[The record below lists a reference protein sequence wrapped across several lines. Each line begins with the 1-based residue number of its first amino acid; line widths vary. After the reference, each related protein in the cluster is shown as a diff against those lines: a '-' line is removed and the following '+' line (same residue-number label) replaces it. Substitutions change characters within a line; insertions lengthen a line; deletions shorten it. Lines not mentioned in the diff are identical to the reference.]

1 MAQIGPQYFPRPTG
15 LLFQSKPLAPP
26 ALSHE
31 EVLNK
36 SGDADRRLTSSACIF
51 VNQPGFACTGE
62 FGGGSCHVSPLGP
75 CQTFAPAAG
84 GFGNGS
90 AAGGG
95 SSFTCPAR
103 AGSISAARS
112 SPF

>member
-62 FGGGSCHVSPLGP
+62 FGGAVGP
-75 CQTFAPAAG
+75 PATRNDMVAMRAAAALEVRKPG
-84 GFGNGS
+84 GRRGH
-90 AAGGG
+90 
-95 SSFTCPAR
+95 
-103 AGSISAARS
+103 SISTLRR
-112 SPF
+112 